1 MPEVTPL
8 PPELSRSVSA
18 LAGRFPVETV
28 NPDSVGVDSIVH
40 P

>member
-18 LAGRFPVETV
+18 LARSLVAAARTWTLVTIDALAFL
-28 NPDSVGVDSIVH
+28 
-40 P
+40 